1 METSTKDV
9 TVASVEEQVLETVRD
24 LLTELGSHRSA
35 QDVTLLSSFE
45 RDLGLGS
52 LERVEL
58 LVRCEARFTARLP
71 DEIAQ
76 RADTPGE
83 WVQALLEGA
92 RRHAAEAAEKRYRIQ
107 QPAREAPPAPESA
120 TNWVEVL
127 RRHADLE
134 PDRVH
139 IHLVEDGAAGRDIS
153 YGQLLSE
160 ASEVAAGLRAS
171 GLGGSEAVAI
181 MLPTCAEFFY
191 AFFGVMLAGG
201 VAVPVYPP
209 ARPDKVEEYVRRQV
223 TILRN
228 AGVRFLISFERVKA
242 VSQIMRVSIPSL
254 IEVTTVDALHQIGL
268 RAGTKVTTAAVE
280 PSDTAFIQYTSGS
293 TGDPKGVVLSQA
305 NVLANVRGIG
315 SAVSF
320 RPDDIV
326 VSWLPLYHDM
336 GLIGSWLFSVYF
348 GAPITVLSPLAFLTR
363 PERWLWALHD
373 SKGTLCPA
381 PNFSYELCARKIPNT
396 AITGL
401 DLSAWRVAI
410 NAGEAVLPDT
420 LARFAKR
427 FEPYGFRP
435 ESFVP
440 CYGLA
445 ESSVALTF
453 PPINRRPVIDT
464 IRRDLFEAKGK
475 AEPTWKPDAPDS
487 EVLRFVANGMPL
499 PGHEVRV
506 VDDQGREAGERIQGR
521 VLFRGLSRTAGYYRN
536 PEATKAVIDEDGWM
550 DSGDLGYWA
559 DGELFV
565 IGRRKDCI
573 IKSGRNIMPQEV
585 EAATAEV
592 HGVRKGCVAAFGVAD
607 ADTGTERLVVVAETR
622 AIDRAERERIEAEV
636 VKNVDAILGIPPNTV
651 VLVPPQSIPK
661 TSSGKIRRN
670 ETRNLYLSGRLS
682 GGVPPPW
689 MQIVRLWKEN
699 LGTWVDLRIAAASAS
714 TRRAYASGVLF
725 ATATLAGTLVHFA
738 PGRKAAARVV
748 QAAARAL
755 LRLTGER
762 VLVQSADP
770 SPSRGESAG
779 WSQPTVLFANRA
791 GQRDPLVLAA
801 TLPSSFLIANG
812 TALTSLPS
820 KMRSLLEPLVVA
832 PLNGDAVPRG
842 GTLRERIRR
851 ALEAGHSVLV
861 LPDGPPGV
869 PASLSRFRLDA
880 LHAALETGSP
890 IRAIG
895 VLGTSGIPQ
904 PPRNRKSETGSWKLG
919 TGNSKVGNGT
929 AEVRWGELFF
939 AEGKDHAEV
948 AALRERVRKALGRL
962 CGDTVISEPESEL
975 KDS

>member
-1 METSTKDV
+1 METITKDV

-92 RRHAAEAAEKRYRIQ
+92 RGHAAEAAEKRYRIQ

-134 PDRVH
+134 GDRVH
-139 IHLVEDGAAGRDIS
+139 IHLVGEDAAVRDIS
-153 YGQLLSE
+153 YGELLSR

-171 GLGGSEAVAI
+171 GLGRDETVAI
-181 MLPTCAEFFY
+181 MLPTSAEFFY

-201 VAVPVYPP
+201 IAVPIYPP

-242 VSQIMRVSIPSL
+242 VSRIMQLSISSL
-254 IEVTTVDALHQIGL
+254 IDVVTVDGL
-268 RAGTKVTTAAVE
+268 RDAALGAGTKVTTASVE
-280 PSDTAFIQYTSGS
+280 PSNTAFIQYTSGS

-315 SAVSF
+315 WAVRF

-326 VSWLPLYHDM
+326 VTWLPLYHDM

-348 GAPITVLSPLAFLTR
+348 GAPITILSPLAFLTR

-381 PNFSYELCARKIPNT
+381 PNFSYELCARKIPDH

-427 FEPYGFRP
+427 FGPYGFRP
-435 ESFVP
+435 ESYVP

-464 IRRDLFEAKGK
+464 IRRHLFETEGRALPALGS
-475 AEPTWKPDAPDS
+475 DAADPR
-487 EVLRFVANGMPL
+487 VLRFVANGVPL
-499 PGHEVRV
+499 PGHEVRIA
-506 VDDQGREAGERIQGR
+506 DDQGREAGERVQGR
-521 VLFRGLSRTAGYYRN
+521 VLFRGLSRAAGYYGN

-559 DGELFV
+559 NGELFV
-565 IGRRKDCI
+565 TGRRKDCI
-573 IKSGRNIMPQEV
+573 IKSGRNILPQEV
-585 EAATAEV
+585 ETAAAEV
-592 HGVRKGCVAAFGVAD
+592 PGVRKGCVAAFGVVD
-607 ADTGTERLVVVAETR
+607 ANTGTERLVLFAETR
-622 AIDRAERERIEAEV
+622 ATDRAERQRIEAEV
-636 VKNVDAILGIPPNTV
+636 VKSVDAVLGIPPDTV

-670 ETRNLYLSGRLS
+670 DTRNFYLRGEPNGES
-682 GGVPPPW
+682 PPPW
-689 MQIVRLWKEN
+689 LQVVRLWREN
-699 LGTWVDLRIAAASAS
+699 LATWGGLRIAAAGAS
-714 TRRAYASGVLF
+714 VHRAYASGVLF
-725 ATATLAGTLVHFA
+725 TTATLAGALVRFA
-738 PGRKAAARVV
+738 PDRKAAARVV

-762 VLVQSADP
+762 VVVQSAD
-770 SPSRGESAG
+770 RVRLDNRAM
-779 WSQPTVLFANRA
+779 WSEPAVVFANRA
-791 GQRDPLVLAA
+791 GHRDPLVLAA
-801 TLPSSFLIANG
+801 TLPSSFLIADG
-812 TALTSLPS
+812 SAIASLPS
-820 KMRSLLEPLVVA
+820 KMRSLLDPLVVP
-832 PLNGDAVPRG
+832 PLNGDAVPRR
-842 GTLRERIRR
+842 GTLRQRIRR
-851 ALEAGHSVLV
+851 ALERGHSVLV

-880 LHAALETGSP
+880 LHAALDTGSS
-890 IRAIG
+890 ICAVG
-895 VLGTSGIPQ
+895 VLGTSGILQ
-904 PPRNRKSETGSWKLG
+904 QSRTRKGQS
-919 TGNSKVGNGT
+919 GNSSVGDAT
-929 AEVRWGELFF
+929 VQVRLGEPFSVKL
-939 AEGKDHAEV
+939 KDHSDV
-948 AALRERVRKALGRL
+948 AALRERVREGLARL
-962 CGDTVISEPESEL
+962 CGDTVTPDATSEL
-975 KDS
+975 KGS